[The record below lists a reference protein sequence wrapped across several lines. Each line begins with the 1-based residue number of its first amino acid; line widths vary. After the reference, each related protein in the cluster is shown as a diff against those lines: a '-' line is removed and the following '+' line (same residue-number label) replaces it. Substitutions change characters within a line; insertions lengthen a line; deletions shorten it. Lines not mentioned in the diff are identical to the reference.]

1 MKNTRITSVEFRGF
15 KAFSQYSIRL
25 DEVNI
30 LVGPNNCGKSTILGA
45 FKALWSGLRRAR
57 AKSADI
63 VKGPD
68 GQDFGYILSDDNFP
82 ISIENVHT
90 DYTQIDTQ
98 VIFRLS
104 NGNKLKLFFPR
115 EGGIIL
121 FAETDQGVIR
131 KPTTFRK
138 CFPIS
143 LAIVPTLGPVEHRE
157 PIVRAETV
165 QRELYTHRASRH
177 FRCYWHYNPDGFE
190 EFANLVRTTWQGME
204 VQPPDKP
211 NYMEQ
216 TINMFCLENRM
227 TRELYWAGFGFQ
239 VWCQLL
245 THISRSKDS
254 SIIVIDEPEIYLHPD
269 VQRQLLSILGKIGP
283 DILVATH
290 SSEIITEADP
300 SEILLIDK
308 NARSAK
314 RLTDIS
320 EVQVALNI
328 IGSVQNITLTQ
339 LAKNRKVVFFEDDY
353 DFQIIKRFAKK
364 LGIERIVSSSEI
376 TVLKS
381 GGFSNWKRIN
391 IVAGGIEE
399 TLGSPIKI
407 AVVFDNDYRC
417 QEETNEIISK
427 LSKNMLFVHFHD
439 RKEIENYLLI
449 PSVLGRAIKS
459 SIHDRY
465 TRLNESIP
473 EVKDEQLSLIF
484 EKVTEEHRRETFARY
499 SAIRAEYLKKSG
511 IDPVT
516 SITEANKYLEGKWND
531 LDERMAL
538 VPGKIILGNIR
549 EEIQTKYKV
558 TITDAKIINSFH
570 KEEIPEDLIK
580 LLSNLENFIKA

>member
-1 MKNTRITSVEFRGF
+1 
-15 KAFSQYSIRL
+15 
-25 DEVNI
+25 
-30 LVGPNNCGKSTILGA
+30 
-45 FKALWSGLRRAR
+45 
-57 AKSADI
+57 
-63 VKGPD
+63 VK
-68 GQDFGYILSDDNFP
+68 
-82 ISIENVHT
+82 
-90 DYTQIDTQ
+90 
-98 VIFRLS
+98 
-104 NGNKLKLFFPR
+104 
-115 EGGIIL
+115 GGIIL
-121 FAETDQGVIR
+121 FADTDQGVIR

-157 PIVRAETV
+157 PIVREETV

-190 EFANLVRTTWQGME
+190 EFTNLVRTTWQGME

-269 VQRQLLSILGKIGP
+269 VQRQLLSILSKISP
-283 DILVATH
+283 DILIATH

-364 LGIERIVSSSEI
+364 LGIERI
-376 TVLKS
+376 
-381 GGFSNWKRIN
+381 
-391 IVAGGIEE
+391 
-399 TLGSPIKI
+399 
-407 AVVFDNDYRC
+407 Y
-417 QEETNEIISK
+417 
-427 LSKNMLFVHFHD
+427 
-439 RKEIENYLLI
+439 
-449 PSVLGRAIKS
+449 
-459 SIHDRY
+459 
-465 TRLNESIP
+465 
-473 EVKDEQLSLIF
+473 
-484 EKVTEEHRRETFARY
+484 
-499 SAIRAEYLKKSG
+499 
-511 IDPVT
+511 
-516 SITEANKYLEGKWND
+516 
-531 LDERMAL
+531 
-538 VPGKIILGNIR
+538 IL
-549 EEIQTKYKV
+549 
-558 TITDAKIINSFH
+558 
-570 KEEIPEDLIK
+570 
-580 LLSNLENFIKA
+580 